1 MGYVLNDLDFLNIL
15 LNIIHLNICA
25 FIFILNSIILYFI
38 INKLK
43 LDSIELKFI
52 FLLCLIEISFGI
64 VFVSLA
70 IIKLIVGYTFLS
82 PNNTPCIFYG
92 YICAWFVRF
101 EYLIVCILALWRYLT
116 VVHEYKIS
124 LKLLLAIFL
133 GGISPTMATL
143 IYGLVNMDAR
153 PFTSY
158 ANCLPLTSPGKV
170 STILNIIGTILLML
184 PCWVTT
190 YCYFI
195 IGWKVNKKLNLM
207 KIEAKLNNNE
217 VALRAIKSQKI
228 NLILQIFMI
237 FILYNVD
244 IMFSV
249 VTYFMRLAN
258 GYRRPP
264 FFDAV
269 IHEMLIFTLAFNPI
283 VTVSFQPEIKNEIRV
298 IFIKLNAKIKKTIR
312 GISTS

>member
-1 MGYVLNDLDFLNIL
+1 M
-15 LNIIHLNICA
+15 
-25 FIFILNSIILYFI
+25 
-38 INKLK
+38 
-43 LDSIELKFI
+43 ELKFI

-70 IIKLIVGYTFLS
+70 IIKLIVGYTFIS
-82 PNNTPCIFYG
+82 PNNIPCVFYG
-92 YICAWFVRF
+92 YMGASFVRV
-101 EYLIVCILALWRYLT
+101 EYFIVCILALWRYLA
-116 VVHEYKIS
+116 VVHKYKIS
-124 LKLLLAIFL
+124 LKLLLVIFF
-133 GGISPTMATL
+133 GGISPTMVTL

-158 ANCLPLTSPGKV
+158 ANCLILTSPGHV
-170 STILNIIGTILLML
+170 STVLNIIGTILLML

-207 KIEAKLNNNE
+207 KIEAQINNNE
-217 VALRAIKSQKI
+217 VALRAVKSQKV
-228 NLILQIFMI
+228 NLILQIFMV

-244 IMFSV
+244 IMLSV

-258 GYRRPP
+258 GYIRPP

-298 IFIKLNAKIKKTIR
+298 IFIKMIAKIKKAIR
-312 GISTS
+312 SISIS